1 MFDNNYDEE
10 REYAR
15 EIYWESKGL
24 GNSSPDPDKVEYA
37 RDTQCPEC
45 KRWGSAKLVAI
56 HLVKHHKK

>member
-24 GNSSPDPDKVEYA
+24 GNSNPDPDK
-37 RDTQCPEC
+37 
-45 KRWGSAKLVAI
+45 
-56 HLVKHHKK
+56 